1 MYDIKEKFKKFESM
15 TAKHVLQ
22 KNYMILRIIEI
33 KDTSNINLGLFWL
46 FDRVAN
52 FGKFAEDSED
62 FAGGE
67 SLKEKATLMEH
78 RLGAKCAECTQLERS
93 KVSNTKKWGKVLK
106 KSANMK

>member
-1 MYDIKEKFKKFESM
+1 MYDLKEKFKKFESM

-62 FAGGE
+62 FVGGKKPQGE
-67 SLKEKATLMEH
+67 GDSNGAQIGCKMFRVHLREVRFRIQKSGEK
-78 RLGAKCAECTQLERS
+78 C
-93 KVSNTKKWGKVLK
+93 
-106 KSANMK
+106 

>member
-67 SLKEKATLMEH
+67 KPQGEGDSNGAQIGCKMCRVHLREVRFQIQKSGEK
-78 RLGAKCAECTQLERS
+78 C
-93 KVSNTKKWGKVLK
+93 
-106 KSANMK
+106 